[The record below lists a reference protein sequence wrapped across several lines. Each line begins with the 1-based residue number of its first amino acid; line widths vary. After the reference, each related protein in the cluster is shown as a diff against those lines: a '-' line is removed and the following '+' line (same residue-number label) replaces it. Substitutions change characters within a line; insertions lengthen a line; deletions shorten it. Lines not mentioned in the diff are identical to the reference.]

1 MGSPLST
8 EDRGLADGY
17 ARALGLPAGVA
28 VIDGWAQAEQVTRD
42 PRSGDGWWEREEA
55 ERRAL
60 MTETAGRIGEA
71 LLLETLTS
79 AVEAGAGQT
88 HAGALAAGGDEAMAR
103 VASGAAL
110 MALNNRALALLA
122 GRGDE
127 HPFVQKYALFAAG
140 RWPLGVRG
148 ETFLIF

>member
-1 MGSPLST
+1 VGRPLSA
-8 EDRGLADGY
+8 EDRSLAGGY
-17 ARALGLPAGVA
+17 ARSLELPAGIA
-28 VIDGWAQAEQVTRD
+28 AIDGWEQAEQVTRD
-42 PRSGDGWWEREEA
+42 PRSGDGWWEREET

-60 MTETAGRIGEA
+60 MAETAGRIGDA

-88 HAGALAAGGDEAMAR
+88 HAGALAAGGSEAMAR